1 MANLKN
7 QEAVKEL
14 VERIQAANSIA
25 FVNYQGITVNEA
37 NELRRQMRAENV
49 EYIVAKN
56 RLFKIALK
64 EAGIEDCFDDVL
76 EGTTA
81 FAFAQGN
88 VEAPAKICYNFGKD
102 KKVFELKAGL
112 LDGKRLNL
120 AEVTALAQL
129 PSKEVLLTQVL
140 QGILGP
146 VRKLAYGLVDLQS
159 KKEA

>member
-7 QEAVKEL
+7 QEAVQGL
-14 VERIQAANSIA
+14 VEKIKASNSIA
-25 FVNYQGITVNEA
+25 FINYQGITVNQA
-37 NELRRQMRAENV
+37 NELRNLMRAENV

-56 RLFKIALK
+56 RFFKIALK
-64 EAGIEDCFDDVL
+64 EAGIEDNFDDVL

-81 FAFAQGN
+81 FAFASGN
-88 VEAPAKICYNFGKD
+88 VEAPAKIAYNFGKD
-102 KKVFELKAGL
+102 KKVFDLKAGL
-112 LDGKRLNL
+112 LDGKRLSL
-120 AEVTALAQL
+120 AEVTALAAL

-146 VRKLAYGLVDLQS
+146 IRKLAYGLVDLQS